1 LNTAKKEKENILA
14 EANKQALEI
23 KKQNDSELQLAAR
36 QFTSNLKQKITSI
49 IVASQTEELKKDA
62 FNDKEFLK
70 QIILTTILNWNPQKT
85 EELDLRILL
94 PKKDEF
100 ELASFLENKTLNALN
115 KGVTVEFDSET
126 KDGFKIAPKNGNYT
140 ISFSAGD
147 FENFFKSYFRE
158 KTKELLFESE
168 K

>member
-1 LNTAKKEKENILA
+1 MKTNKDRAEDMALSRYTYYEKIL
-14 EANKQALEI
+14 
-23 KKQNDSELQLAAR
+23 
-36 QFTSNLKQKITSI
+36 
-49 IVASQTEELKKDA
+49 
-62 FNDKEFLK
+62 
-70 QIILTTILNWNPQKT
+70 
-85 EELDLRILL
+85 
-94 PKKDEF
+94 
-100 ELASFLENKTLNALN
+100 SFI
-115 KGVTVEFDSET
+115 EFDSET